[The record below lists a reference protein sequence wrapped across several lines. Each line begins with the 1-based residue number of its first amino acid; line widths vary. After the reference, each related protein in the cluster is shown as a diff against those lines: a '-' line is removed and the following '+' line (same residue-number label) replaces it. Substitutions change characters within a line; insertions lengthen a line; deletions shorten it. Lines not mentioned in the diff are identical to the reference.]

1 MDRKKNNNF
10 QPSLVE
16 TDSYHQLYSLS
27 STSPP
32 TVCCSHGQASCSWSR
47 AGPCAL
53 ATARVKMVYCWKG
66 KYFSIEKCVKL
77 GHHLSDNSSLQS
89 WCILYPC
96 AWLRTVIFP
105 QADGEAVVEAPAVE
119 ACDASSHFVLM
130 NNIRPTSWDHWLVNS
145 WDSYIIVYIV
155 FQRYKLYKYLKLYEM
170 LVIIPWCT

>member
-1 MDRKKNNNF
+1 MIFISKDFNKHPFKNTISETLKMVNFIITWIAKKTTTFNPVWLKLIHTINYTHF
-10 QPSLVE
+10 P
-16 TDSYHQLYSLS
+16 QLA
-27 STSPP
+27 PR

-66 KYFSIEKCVKL
+66 KYFSIEKFVKL

-89 WCILYPC
+89 LCILVHPC

-130 NNIRPTSWDHWLVNS
+130 NNIRPTS
-145 WDSYIIVYIV
+145 
-155 FQRYKLYKYLKLYEM
+155 
-170 LVIIPWCT
+170 

>member
-66 KYFSIEKCVKL
+66 KYFSIEKFVKL

-89 WCILYPC
+89 LCILVHPC

-119 ACDASSHFVLM
+119 AGDASSQLRSLTGEFVGYFM
-130 NNIRPTSWDHWLVNS
+130 
-145 WDSYIIVYIV
+145 V
-155 FQRYKLYKYLKLYEM
+155 FQRYKSYRYLNLYEM
-170 LVIIPWCT
+170 LVIIV